1 MARLFDFD
9 NPVWKLMGRV
19 ADLFFLTLLWA
30 VCSLPVVTAGA
41 STTALYYVALKM
53 AKNHEGYLAK
63 AFFRSFRENFVLSTV
78 VWAVMAGLGGLLA
91 AGGLAV
97 SRMPVEQSAFF
108 LCALV
113 IFAILYLMTLTMLFP
128 LAARLDT
135 GAGRL
140 FLMAFMT
147 ALKNFSWVL
156 LMTVLS
162 LCVAAMGIFVFWP
175 VLFVGAGGIAW
186 VHGLILEH
194 MIFPKYGW
202 EEK

>member
-9 NPVWKLMGRV
+9 NPVWKFMGRV
-19 ADLFFLTLLWA
+19 ADLFFLTILWTI
-30 VCSLPVVTAGA
+30 CSLPVVTIGA

-53 AKNHEGYLAK
+53 TKNHEGYLAK
-63 AFFRSFRENFVLSTV
+63 SFFKSFRENFVLSTV
-78 VWAVMAGLGGLLA
+78 VWVVMAGIGGLLA
-91 AGGLAV
+91 AGCLTV
-97 SRMPVEQSAFF
+97 SRMSVEQSAFF
-108 LCALV
+108 LCMLV
-113 IFAILYLMTLTMLFP
+113 VLMLLYLFTLTMVFP

-135 GAGRL
+135 GVGHL

-147 ALKNFSWVL
+147 AGKNFSWVL

-162 LCVAAMGIFVFWP
+162 LCVAALGVFVFWP
-175 VLFVGAGGIAW
+175 VLFVGIGGIAW

-194 MIFPKYGW
+194 IIFPKYGW